1 MVKLTFK
8 SKNYSKIN
16 RVQVRRTD
24 NVGADSRRYE
34 IEEYMAPVENWYKK
48 LETKLKY
55 SGNKTA
61 SYKLVKKVYLA
72 TDDPTVLPEA
82 RKK

>member
-1 MVKLTFK
+1 
-8 SKNYSKIN
+8 
-16 RVQVRRTD
+16 
-24 NVGADSRRYE
+24 
-34 IEEYMAPVENWYKK
+34 MAPVENWYKK
-48 LETKLKY
+48 YETKLKY

-61 SYKLVKKVYLA
+61 NYKLVKKVYLA

>member
-1 MVKLTFK
+1 
-8 SKNYSKIN
+8 
-16 RVQVRRTD
+16 
-24 NVGADSRRYE
+24 
-34 IEEYMAPVENWYKK
+34 MAPVENWYKK

-61 SYKLVKKVYLA
+61 SHKLVKKVYLA